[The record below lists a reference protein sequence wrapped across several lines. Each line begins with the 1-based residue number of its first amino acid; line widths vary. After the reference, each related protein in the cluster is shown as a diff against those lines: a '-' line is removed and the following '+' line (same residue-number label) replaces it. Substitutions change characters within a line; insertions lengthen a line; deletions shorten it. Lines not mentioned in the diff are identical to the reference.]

1 MPSRRL
7 LAAVLLSL
15 VAATAAHAAEVIVV
29 VRHAERATGQGDDDL
44 SSAGQA
50 RAQKLAKELAGERI
64 THVFVSDR
72 TRTQQTAAPTAAARK
87 VTPVIM
93 AIADQAPGGGD
104 PAEAQVRATVTAI
117 AALPANARVLV
128 VGHSNT
134 VPLFLAQLGA
144 TETVTIRDDEFD
156 NIFVVTPVKGG
167 APKVV
172 RRKY

>member
-1 MPSRRL
+1 MSPRRL
-7 LAAVLLSL
+7 LATVLLAL
-15 VAATAAHAAEVIVV
+15 VTAGPVAAAERIVV

-44 SSAGQA
+44 SAAGQA

-72 TRTQQTAAPTAAARK
+72 KRTQQTAAPTAAARQ

-104 PAEAQVRATVTAI
+104 PAEAQVRATVA
-117 AALPANARVLV
+117 AVEALPANARVLV

-144 TETVTIRDDEFD
+144 TEKVTIRDDEFD
-156 NIFVVTPVKGG
+156 NVFVVTPVKGG